1 MTDRGESSGILSGT
15 LFTGLGKSMV
25 VFLGLA
31 SFLISARWLTT
42 EELGGFTIIQVA
54 AVFIANF
61 SDFGINTA
69 LTKYLAQDENADSR
83 TNLIFICF
91 FFRLLTLLFAVLI
104 AFLLHRVLFSLF
116 GSSFYLDLL
125 PYLPVL
131 VFLEGFSK
139 FYNATLEGL
148 FRFKAIG
155 ILDIITSILS
165 FGLMILFL
173 VWLDMGLVGRFLVRI
188 LVLLIPLTI
197 MVMLQPIRKA
207 QTTSFTPIKG
217 ILRFGFPLYI
227 NQVLSFVF
235 LRADTFIIGILLGP
249 AEIALYEIARKIP
262 ESLEMIYDAFRRVYF
277 PKVSRLLA
285 HGKKI
290 RSALILNSSLRLLTF
305 VTSFGALVSFFWGK
319 ELINLLFSNKYEESA
334 IVFAVIMVG
343 LVTLVV
349 DYTLGFTI
357 VAAGDS
363 DKPMLIN
370 IVRTGINFLG
380 YFTLIKP
387 LGVIGAALAAIIGT
401 VVVNPLNIYFLRKR
415 NIPVKVSTYLKPFLL
430 MLAILLSA
438 WLMPWKNSGIEI
450 GLVIVFL
457 IASWW
462 LSIIGREDLD
472 SIKDIIGHL
481 IRRKKFTDQT
491 NQPS

>member
-1 MTDRGESSGILSGT
+1 MDTKSDASGILSGT

-31 SFLISARWLTT
+31 SFLVSARWLTT

-69 LTKYLAQDENADSR
+69 LTKYLAEEESQDAQQ
-83 TNLIFICF
+83 NLIFIGF
-91 FFRLLTLLFAVLI
+91 LFRLATLVVAVLL
-104 AFLLHRVLFSLF
+104 AFLSHRVLFSLF

-131 VFLEGFSK
+131 VLLEGFSK
-139 FYNATLEGL
+139 FYNSALEGL

-155 ILDIITSILS
+155 IIDIITSILS
-165 FGLMILFL
+165 FGLMVALL
-173 VWLDMGLVGRFLVRI
+173 VWLDMGLTGRFLVRI
-188 LVLLIPLTI
+188 LVLLIPLLI
-197 MVMLQPIRKA
+197 MMVLLPVRKA
-207 QTTSFTPIKG
+207 KRSSFAPLKG

-227 NQVLSFVF
+227 NQVLSFIF

-277 PKVSRLLA
+277 PLVSRLLA
-285 HGKKI
+285 HGEKI
-290 RSALILNSSLRLLTF
+290 RSALLLNNSLRLLTF
-305 VTSFGALVSFFWGK
+305 ATAFGALLSFFWGE
-319 ELINLLFSNKYEESA
+319 ELINLLFSDKYQQSG

-370 IVRTGINFLG
+370 IVRTAVNFVG

-387 LGVIGAALAAIIGT
+387 LGVVGAALAAIIGT
-401 VVVNPLNIYFLRKR
+401 ILVNPLNVYFLLKR
-415 NIPVKVSTYLKPFLL
+415 SIGVQVSTYVKPFIL
-430 MLAILLSA
+430 MLVILAMA
-438 WLMPWKNSGIEI
+438 WLLPWKNNWVEI
-450 GLVIVFL
+450 GLVLLFIA
-457 IASWW
+457 ASWQFA
-462 LSIIGREDLD
+462 IFGREDLHTVT
-472 SIKDIIGHL
+472 SIINHFL
-481 IRRKKFTDQT
+481 RRKAVHGEP
-491 NQPS
+491 PSQV